1 MFSSTS
7 PATVRSKAGAIL
19 RVTSGNFLEQFDFF
33 LFGFY
38 ATYIAHTFFPASS
51 EFASLMMTFAVFG
64 AGFLMRPVGA
74 IVLGAYIDKVGRR
87 KGLIVTLSIMA
98 AGTFLIVLIP
108 SYQSIGLWAPLLV
121 LTGRLLQGFSAGAEL
136 GGVSVYLAEI
146 ATPGRKGFYTSW
158 QSGSQQVAIMVA
170 AAMGFALNAL
180 MEESAIREWGWRIPF
195 LFGCL
200 IVPFIFF
207 LRRKLEETEEFSA
220 RRHHLEMRQV
230 FKTLLGNWQV
240 VVAGMLMVAM
250 TTTAFYLITV
260 YAPTFGKK
268 VLMLS
273 ASDSLLV
280 TLLVAISNFI
290 WLPVGGAL
298 SDRFGRKP
306 VLIAMT
312 LLALASSYP
321 ALTLLADAPSFSMM
335 LSVLLWLSFLYGLY
349 NGAMIPALTEIM
361 PAEVRVAG
369 FSLAYSL
376 ATAIFGGFTPVMS
389 TALIEYTGDKASP
402 GYWMS
407 FAAEVKVMI
416 SGGFKAALEK
426 LAPEYER
433 QTGDT
438 IVIIPGPS
446 MGATPQAI
454 PNRLARG
461 EKADVVIMVGD
472 ALAKL
477 EKTSQTQPGSR
488 TELADSPVG
497 MVVKKGADVPDISS
511 EATLRNALLQ
521 ASSIAYSDS
530 ASGRYVSQTLFKK
543 LGIEKE
549 AAAKATMVE
558 RIPVASEVAKG
569 KYAVGF
575 QQARSPVTLNILTR
589 GKRC

>member
-1 MFSSTS
+1 MHSTTS
-7 PATVRSKAGAIL
+7 LMSTRDRLGAIL

-64 AGFLMRPVGA
+64 AGFLMRPIGA

-98 AGTFLIVLIP
+98 TGTFLIVLIP
-108 SYQSIGLWAPLLV
+108 SYQTIGLWAPLLV
-121 LTGRLLQGFSAGAEL
+121 LIGRLLQGFSAGAEL

-170 AAMGFALNAL
+170 AAMGFALNAVL
-180 MEESAIREWGWRIPF
+180 EQSAISDWGWRIPF

-200 IVPFIFF
+200 IVPFIFV
-207 LRRKLEETEEFSA
+207 LRRKLEETQEFTA
-220 RRHHLEMRQV
+220 RRHHLAMRQV
-230 FKTLLGNWQV
+230 FATLLANWQV
-240 VVAGMLMVAM
+240 VIAGMMMVAM

-280 TLLVAISNFI
+280 TLLVAISNFF

-298 SDRFGRKP
+298 SDRFGRRP

-312 LLALASSYP
+312 LLALATAWP
-321 ALTLLADAPSFSMM
+321 ALTMLANAPSFLMM
-335 LSVLLWLSFLYGLY
+335 LSVLLWLSFIYGMY

-376 ATAIFGGFTPVMS
+376 ATAVFGGFTPVIS
-389 TALIEYTGDKASP
+389 TALFEYIGDKASP

-407 FAAEVKVMI
+407 FAAVCGLLATCYLYRRSAV
-416 SGGFKAALEK
+416 AL
-426 LAPEYER
+426 
-433 QTGDT
+433 QT
-438 IVIIPGPS
+438 
-446 MGATPQAI
+446 
-454 PNRLARG
+454 AR
-461 EKADVVIMVGD
+461 
-472 ALAKL
+472 
-477 EKTSQTQPGSR
+477 
-488 TELADSPVG
+488 
-497 MVVKKGADVPDISS
+497 
-511 EATLRNALLQ
+511 
-521 ASSIAYSDS
+521 
-530 ASGRYVSQTLFKK
+530 
-543 LGIEKE
+543 
-549 AAAKATMVE
+549 
-558 RIPVASEVAKG
+558 
-569 KYAVGF
+569 
-575 QQARSPVTLNILTR
+575 
-589 GKRC
+589 

>member
-1 MFSSTS
+1 MHSTTS
-7 PATVRSKAGAIL
+7 LMSTRDRIGAIL

-64 AGFLMRPVGA
+64 AGFLMRPIGA

-98 AGTFLIVLIP
+98 TGTFLIVLIP
-108 SYQSIGLWAPLLV
+108 SYQTIGLWAPLLV
-121 LTGRLLQGFSAGAEL
+121 LIGRLLQGFSAGAEL

-170 AAMGFALNAL
+170 AAMGFALNAVL
-180 MEESAIREWGWRIPF
+180 EQSAISDWGWRIPF
-195 LFGCL
+195 VFGCL
-200 IVPFIFF
+200 IVPFIFI
-207 LRRKLEETEEFSA
+207 LRRKLEETQEFTA
-220 RRHHLEMRQV
+220 RRHHLAMRQV
-230 FKTLLGNWQV
+230 FATLLANWQV
-240 VVAGMLMVAM
+240 VIAGMMMVAM

-280 TLLVAISNFI
+280 TLLVAFSNFF

-298 SDRFGRKP
+298 SDRFGRRP

-312 LLALASSYP
+312 LLALATAWP
-321 ALTLLADAPSFSMM
+321 ALTLLANAPSFLMM
-335 LSVLLWLSFLYGLY
+335 LSVLLWLSFIYGMY

-376 ATAIFGGFTPVMS
+376 ATAVFGGFTPVIS

-407 FAAEVKVMI
+407 FAAICGLLATCYLYRRSAV
-416 SGGFKAALEK
+416 AL
-426 LAPEYER
+426 
-433 QTGDT
+433 QT
-438 IVIIPGPS
+438 
-446 MGATPQAI
+446 
-454 PNRLARG
+454 AR
-461 EKADVVIMVGD
+461 
-472 ALAKL
+472 
-477 EKTSQTQPGSR
+477 
-488 TELADSPVG
+488 
-497 MVVKKGADVPDISS
+497 
-511 EATLRNALLQ
+511 
-521 ASSIAYSDS
+521 
-530 ASGRYVSQTLFKK
+530 
-543 LGIEKE
+543 
-549 AAAKATMVE
+549 
-558 RIPVASEVAKG
+558 
-569 KYAVGF
+569 
-575 QQARSPVTLNILTR
+575 
-589 GKRC
+589 

>member
-1 MFSSTS
+1 MHSTTS
-7 PATVRSKAGAIL
+7 LMSTRDRIGAIL

-64 AGFLMRPVGA
+64 AGFLMRPIGA

-98 AGTFLIVLIP
+98 TGTFLIVLIP
-108 SYQSIGLWAPLLV
+108 SYQTIGLWAPLLV
-121 LTGRLLQGFSAGAEL
+121 LIGRLLQGFSAGAEL

-170 AAMGFALNAL
+170 AAMGFALNAVL
-180 MEESAIREWGWRIPF
+180 EQSAISDWGWRIPF
-195 LFGCL
+195 VFGCL
-200 IVPFIFF
+200 IVPFIFI
-207 LRRKLEETEEFSA
+207 LRRKLEETQEFTA
-220 RRHHLEMRQV
+220 RRHHLAMRQV
-230 FKTLLGNWQV
+230 FATLLANWQV
-240 VVAGMLMVAM
+240 VIAGMMMVAM

-280 TLLVAISNFI
+280 TLLVAISNFF
-290 WLPVGGAL
+290 WLPMGGAL
-298 SDRFGRKP
+298 SDRFGRRP

-312 LLALASSYP
+312 LLALATAWP
-321 ALTLLADAPSFSMM
+321 ALTLLANAPSFLMM
-335 LSVLLWLSFLYGLY
+335 LSVLLWLSFIYGMY

-376 ATAIFGGFTPVMS
+376 ATAVFGGFTPVIS

-407 FAAEVKVMI
+407 FAAICGLLATCYLYRRSAV
-416 SGGFKAALEK
+416 AL
-426 LAPEYER
+426 
-433 QTGDT
+433 QT
-438 IVIIPGPS
+438 
-446 MGATPQAI
+446 
-454 PNRLARG
+454 AR
-461 EKADVVIMVGD
+461 
-472 ALAKL
+472 
-477 EKTSQTQPGSR
+477 
-488 TELADSPVG
+488 
-497 MVVKKGADVPDISS
+497 
-511 EATLRNALLQ
+511 
-521 ASSIAYSDS
+521 
-530 ASGRYVSQTLFKK
+530 
-543 LGIEKE
+543 
-549 AAAKATMVE
+549 
-558 RIPVASEVAKG
+558 
-569 KYAVGF
+569 
-575 QQARSPVTLNILTR
+575 
-589 GKRC
+589 